1 MGRWLILA
9 GMADH
14 RVCGRGRDKRG
25 HGDVRQIK
33 METGDTVLGTAL
45 GGMRAHDTTRRF
57 CLCRWGREEQAACAG
72 LAQGAFTA
80 GQRRCLEGEGQG
92 TFAASSRVG
101 LPMNT
106 NAALYLSWP
115 CSLLDHTLDPIPLT
129 TIIGLARTTHF
140 ASRTTHHAPCPQS
153 HPRRPPRQARRPAQ
167 RPAPPGLMPRR

>member
-1 MGRWLILA
+1 LA

-92 TFAASSRVG
+92 AFAASSRVG

-115 CSLLDHTLDPIPLT
+115 CSCLTILLTRFHSPQSSAVHALRIPHH
-129 TIIGLARTTHF
+129 AP
-140 ASRTTHHAPCPQS
+140 RTTHHV
-153 HPRRPPRQARRPAQ
+153 RRATRDAHQGRR
-167 RPAPPGLMPRR
+167 GDRRSDRRRLV